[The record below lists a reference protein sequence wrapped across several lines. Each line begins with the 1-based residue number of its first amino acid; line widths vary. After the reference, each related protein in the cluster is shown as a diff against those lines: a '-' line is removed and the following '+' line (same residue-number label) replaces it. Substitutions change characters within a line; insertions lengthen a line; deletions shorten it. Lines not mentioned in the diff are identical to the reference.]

1 MTVPNP
7 TLSSMRKGWTL
18 QYRGVQNLLSRK
30 WEHLGKRNL
39 PLRCHNV
46 ISFGNDLCLEGQ
58 SAPCPP
64 FPSSLELSL
73 KLGHVN
79 CVDSEGE
86 TRRKS
91 NACLGP
97 SLYGHAHYFYR
108 LQVSEV
114 LQPPHN
120 CHVSRC
126 KGESWSKITTLS
138 IIGLVEPACVDSFAT
153 IIVRLCC
160 DQSVALI
167 KVTIRCSRNG
177 LIMHILV

>member
-1 MTVPNP
+1 M
-7 TLSSMRKGWTL
+7 
-18 QYRGVQNLLSRK
+18 
-30 WEHLGKRNL
+30 
-39 PLRCHNV
+39 PLRCHND

-153 IIVRLCC
+153 IIVRLCR

-167 KVTIRCSRNG
+167 KVTIRCRRNG